1 MRVTNFQ
8 TDVKAVWWQ
17 ILKNA
22 NGLQLFGDTNN
33 FSTET
38 YMLTIGI

>member
-1 MRVTNFQ
+1 MRVTHFQ
-8 TDVKAVWWQ
+8 ADITTVWWQ

-33 FSTET
+33 FSAET

>member
-8 TDVKAVWWQ
+8 TNVETVWWQ

-22 NGLQLFGDTNN
+22 AGLQLFGDTNKY
-33 FSTET
+33 SAET